1 MHGMDIELAR
11 TFLEV
16 LRCGNFIRAA
26 RELNVTQ
33 TTVTSRI
40 QNLETQLGCRLLLR
54 NRNGVEPTAQGE
66 RFVNYAKSMLQL
78 WERAQHEVPMPATA
92 RPALQIGGEL
102 SLWNPLLL
110 DWLLWLR
117 GNLPETP
124 LRAGVELPS
133 ALVQKVLHN
142 TLDIAVIY
150 TPQYH
155 PQLQVELLMQETLV
169 MVSTNEADASKPE
182 YINIDWGPGFLSQH
196 GQAFPELRHSGLSIG
211 LGPLALHY
219 ILKAGG
225 RGYFRAR
232 AVQPYIETG
241 RLHRVPNAPE
251 FMYPIYIIH
260 AAGRQEPHVRSAVQ
274 GLKEVANKI
283 DSAWPV

>member
-1 MHGMDIELAR
+1 MDTELAR

-40 QNLETQLGCRLLLR
+40 QNLEARLGCRLLSR
-54 NRNGVEPTAQGE
+54 GRKGVEPTPQGE
-66 RFVNYAKSMLQL
+66 RFVNYAKTLLQV
-78 WERAQHEVPMPATA
+78 WDRAQHEVPMAETA
-92 RPALQIGGEL
+92 QAGLQIGGEL

-117 GNLPETP
+117 KNMTETP
-124 LRAGVELPS
+124 IRAGVELPS
-133 ALVQKVLHN
+133 SLVQKVLHN

-155 PQLQVELLMQETLV
+155 PQLQIELLMQETLI
-169 MVSTNEADASKPE
+169 MVGAGGNAGGAAE
-182 YINIDWGPGFLSQH
+182 YVNIDWGPDFMSQH

-232 AVQPYIETG
+232 AVQPYIESG
-241 RLHRVPNAPE
+241 QLHRVPNAPE
-251 FMYPIYIIH
+251 FMYPIYIVH
-260 AAGRQEPHVRSAVQ
+260 AAGRQEPHVGRAIQ
-274 GLKEVANKI
+274 GLKEVAKKT
-283 DSAWPV
+283 DAAWTV

>member
-1 MHGMDIELAR
+1 MDIELAR

-26 RELNVTQ
+26 HALNVTQ

-40 QNLETQLGCRLLLR
+40 QNLESRLGCRLLLR
-54 NRNGVEPTAQGE
+54 NRNGVEPTPQGE
-66 RFVNYAKSMLQL
+66 RFVNYAKNMLQV
-78 WERAQHEVPMPATA
+78 WERARHEVPMAATA
-92 RPALQIGGEL
+92 QAGLQIAGEL

-117 GNLPETP
+117 GNMPETP

-133 ALVQKVLHN
+133 ALVQKVLNN

-150 TPQYH
+150 TPPYH
-155 PQLQVELLMQETLV
+155 PQLQVELLMQETLI
-169 MVSTNEADASKPE
+169 MVAANATDGSPKPE
-182 YINIDWGPGFLSQH
+182 YVNIDWGQEFMSQH
-196 GQAFPELRHSGLSIG
+196 GQAFPELRHSALSIG

-225 RGYFRAR
+225 SGYFRAR
-232 AVQPYIETG
+232 AVQPYIESG

-251 FMYPIYIIH
+251 FMYPIYIIY
-260 AAGRQEPHVRSAVQ
+260 AVGRREPYMHRAIH
-274 GLKEVANKI
+274 GLKEAAKRS
-283 DSAWPV
+283 DSAWTI